1 MTYKLST
8 KKLSSCA
15 PPHKTRELGANHSFL
30 YIQSAIMRYQ
40 KFQPVS
46 ELKPFVECYFIWEGN
61 AHSGLQVQSP
71 PNAFCSMV
79 FNYGDPYTA
88 SQNNAPPME
97 VPKAFLSGQFTA
109 NYTLELK
116 GMIAVAGIVLK
127 PCTVHNM
134 FGSRMSELV
143 NSRAALSYFPG
154 LPVDILWSAVK
165 NETADEGKIKILEQ
179 LIISYLPAIK
189 SNISIIDEAVEYID
203 TCKGCISVEAVAEK
217 LNISRRYLE
226 KKFLEKVGVS
236 PKFYARIK
244 RFGALSNKI
253 AHQEKIDWQEIVLEF
268 DFHDQSHL
276 VKEFI
281 EFNQMNPSQYHLLHR
296 ELTRFVK

>member
-1 MTYKLST
+1 M
-8 KKLSSCA
+8 
-15 PPHKTRELGANHSFL
+15 
-30 YIQSAIMRYQ
+30 QYQ
-40 KFQPVS
+40 KFQPIPA
-46 ELKPFVECYFIWEGN
+46 LQPFVECYYIWEGD
-61 AHSGLQVQSP
+61 ASEGLKVQSP

-79 FNYGDPYTA
+79 FNYGDPYIA
-88 SQNNAPPME
+88 SQNNGTPME

-116 GMIAVAGIVLK
+116 GRIAMAGIVLK
-127 PCTVHNM
+127 PCAVHNI

-143 NSRAALSYFPG
+143 NSRVALSFFPG
-154 LPVDILWSAVK
+154 LPVDILWAAVK
-165 NETADEGKIKILEQ
+165 NESSDEDRIKILEQ
-179 LIISYLPAIK
+179 LMISYLPVAK
-189 SNISIIDEAVEYID
+189 SNVSVIDEAVEYID

-236 PKFYARIK
+236 PKFYARLK
-244 RFGALSNKI
+244 RFGTLSNRI
-253 AHQEKIDWQEIVLEF
+253 AHQEKIDWQQIVLEY

-276 VKEFI
+276 VKEFL

-296 ELTRFVK
+296 EMTRFVK

>member
-1 MTYKLST
+1 MTCKIKHEKIKYRPSPSKRARWT
-8 KKLSSCA
+8 Q
-15 PPHKTRELGANHSFL
+15 TISFS

-40 KFQPVS
+40 KYHSLS
-46 ELKPFVECYFIWEGN
+46 ELQPFVECYFIWEGD
-61 AHSGLQVQSP
+61 ADRGLKVQSP

-88 SQNNAPPME
+88 SQNNSPPME

-143 NSRAALSYFPG
+143 NSRAALSFFPG

-165 NETADEGKIKILEQ
+165 NETTDEGKIKILEQ
-179 LIISYLPAIK
+179 LMISYLPVIK

-203 TCKGCISVEAVAEK
+203 ACKGCISVEAVAEK

-276 VKEFI
+276 VKEFM